1 MTTMLRVLLIEDNRD
16 LATIVWDYLETQQFT
31 VDHAPDGVSGLRLA
45 MTGAHDL
52 IVLDLG
58 LPRMD
63 GLDVCRQLRAANRQ
77 VPVLMLTG
85 RETLDDKLRGFA
97 EGADDY
103 LVKPFAMK
111 ELVARLR
118 ALHRGLQ
125 PMPGAPLH
133 VADLEYDPECFRVR
147 RAGEILQ
154 VPRAGMRILE
164 LLMRNSPKVV
174 SYAEMERTLWGEAIG
189 DPNAMRSHLHALRR
203 AIDKPFDKP
212 LLHTVHGIGYRLAD
226 DGAE

>member
-1 MTTMLRVLLIEDNRD
+1 MRRMLVIEDNRD
-16 LATIVWDYLETQQFT
+16 LAATLWDYLESHDFA
-31 VDHAPDGVSGLRLA
+31 VDHAHDGMTGLRLA
-45 MTGAHDL
+45 LTGHHDL

-58 LPRMD
+58 LPRLD
-63 GLDVCRQLRAANRQ
+63 GLEVCRKLRAADCQ

-97 EGADDY
+97 GGADDY

-118 ALHRGLQ
+118 ALHRRVQ
-125 PMPGAPLH
+125 PTLGAPLW
-133 VADLEYDPECFRVR
+133 VADLEYDPERFRAR
-147 RAGEILQ
+147 RAGKTIP
-154 VPRAGMRILE
+154 VPRAGMRLLE

-174 SYAEMERTLWGEAIG
+174 GHAEMERALWGEAIG
-189 DPNAMRSHLHALRR
+189 DPNAMRSHLHALRK

-212 LLHTVHGIGYRLAD
+212 LLHSVQGIGYRLAD
-226 DGAE
+226 DDAD